1 MFESPALWTPAP
13 VQLTFQ
19 MESEPEN
26 FVFSGCRKRQQVM
39 ILHEPGAGPY
49 ALAAFTL
56 IPVGNT
62 GLVSLPRFRCWQ
74 LLETPM
80 QHHQRI
86 QALEHEYMDPET
98 GQSQLSEE
106 ETRIRMKELKVVEVS
121 QEIGPTT
128 AEEEDVAPLA
138 QSPLRMLILPR

>member
-1 MFESPALWTPAP
+1 
-13 VQLTFQ
+13 
-19 MESEPEN
+19 
-26 FVFSGCRKRQQVM
+26 M